1 MRNTNLTKK
10 AFESISK
17 AFFLVALLFP
27 LAGNLQSQAVP
38 QEQLANIRLS
48 DYPLGVGDKI
58 RITVFGEEDLSMEV
72 QLSDAGT
79 ISYPFLGEI
88 TVLGR
93 TIGGLAERITE
104 GLSDGYLVSPSVS
117 VTVLEY
123 RPFYIHGEVEDPGG
137 YPYQPGLTLQQ
148 AVALAGGFTER
159 ASRSKF
165 LLLKEGATDESE
177 EITIRLTS
185 PVGPGDTVTI
195 EESFF

>member
-1 MRNTNLTKK
+1 MRNTSLNKK
-10 AFESISK
+10 AFEKQSK
-17 AFFLVALLFP
+17 AFFLLICFFCFSGVVSAQGS
-27 LAGNLQSQAVP
+27 AR
-38 QEQLANIRLS
+38 IS
-48 DYPLGVGDKI
+48 DYALGSGDKI

-72 QLSDAGT
+72 TLSDAGT

-88 TVLGR
+88 DVLGR
-93 TIGGLAERITE
+93 TIGGLSQYITE
-104 GLSDGYLVSPSVS
+104 GLLDGYLISPNVS

-123 RPFYIHGEVEDPGG
+123 RPFYIHGEVETPGG

-165 LLLKEGATDESE
+165 MLLEEGAEDESE
-177 EITIRLTS
+177 EVTVRLTS

>member
-1 MRNTNLTKK
+1 MRNTSLNKK
-10 AFESISK
+10 AFGKQSK
-17 AFFLVALLFP
+17 AFFLLICFFCFSGFAS
-27 LAGNLQSQAVP
+27 AQNSAR
-38 QEQLANIRLS
+38 IS
-48 DYPLGVGDKI
+48 DYPLGSGDKI

-72 QLSDAGT
+72 TLSDAGT

-88 TVLGR
+88 DVLGR
-93 TIGGLAERITE
+93 TIGGLSQYITE
-104 GLSDGYLVSPSVS
+104 GLLDGYLISPNVS

-123 RPFYIHGEVEDPGG
+123 RPFYIHGEVETPGG

-165 LLLKEGATDESE
+165 MLLKEGAEDESE
-177 EITIRLTS
+177 EITVRLTS

>member
-1 MRNTNLTKK
+1 MLFVIKMRSTYPTKK
-10 AFESISK
+10 AFEIMSK
-17 AFFLVALLFP
+17 AFFLLTFFFCF
-27 LAGNLQSQAVP
+27 SAVLSA
-38 QEQLANIRLS
+38 QTITRIS
-48 DYPLGVGDKI
+48 DYPLGRGDKI

-72 QLSDAGT
+72 SLSDAGT

-88 TVLGR
+88 QVDGR
-93 TIGGLAERITE
+93 TIGELSTRITE
-104 GLSDGYLVSPSVS
+104 GLADGYLISPSVS

-123 RPFYIHGEVEDPGG
+123 RPFYIHGEVESPGG

-165 LLLKEGATDESE
+165 LLLKEGAEDESE

-185 PVGPGDTVTI
+185 PVGPGDTVSI